1 MPYVCHELTVPRHLY
16 AYGVLAYGHMHCK
29 MSAPTSVTNSRA
41 TNSLYR
47 ATCVYMSCTRTH
59 TYTHTHIHTSYPV
72 PTGDKLFTIYFVCVV
87 KYTETHDT
95 LDIVRT
101 PYAYNTHIIHRIEHA
116 DHDTLPIR
124 YTLHVA
130 TISVCNKMIQVLCV
144 VKLSNFVCSKIHAE
158 PHDTLPIQYTLPQY
172 LCVIKLS
179 SFLCVVKLTSF

>member
-1 MPYVCHELTVPRHLY
+1 MCQKRPTYMSKETSPTTRRALASMSSGCWCARRIRYPRELMCHELTVPRHLY

-124 YTLHVA
+124 YTL
-130 TISVCNKMIQVLCV
+130 
-144 VKLSNFVCSKIHAE
+144 
-158 PHDTLPIQYTLPQY
+158 PQF
-172 LCVIKLS
+172 LCVIK
-179 SFLCVVKLTSF
+179 